1 MVSVCL
7 FLFFVMYH
15 YHIGA
20 IAELRVMIEE
30 KWKMK
35 TKGGEVGVREGEGR
49 REMVVTGEEE
59 KKGED
64 VESTDV

>member
-15 YHIGA
+15 YHIGV

-30 KWKMK
+30 KWTMKMK
-35 TKGGEVGVREGEGR
+35 GGGVEGKEGEGR
-49 REMVVTGEEE
+49 REMVVIVEEKEEE
-59 KKGED
+59 I
-64 VESTDV
+64 ESTDV